1 VTGGASF
8 IGSHLVEKLAELGAK
23 VTVADDLSS
32 GTLANL
38 SQTEESIVFRKGDLK
53 DRNFAESVVDGT
65 DVVFH
70 LAARH
75 GGRGYIA
82 SHPADCASN
91 MAIDSTV
98 IDASWKRGVERVCF
112 ASSACVYPKSLQSQ
126 KKKHLQPPRVLLH
139 EEDADPFIEGKAYAD
154 EEYGWAKLMGEMT
167 LRAYHRQH
175 GLCGVSCRIFTSY
188 GPRENETHAIIA
200 LIAKAFIQMDP
211 YEVWGSGN
219 QDRNFTYV
227 DDTVEGLIRASE
239 KIDDATPINI
249 GTSDHITIKDAIKL
263 IFQLVRFEP
272 KSIRYDTTKPEGVFS
287 RAADLTRCKELLGWV
302 PKKSFTEGLEK
313 TIKWYVG
320 TRHPQEVRSHLREL
334 LYERTIFGEEG
345 S

>member
-1 VTGGASF
+1 MTGGASF

-112 ASSACVYPKSLQSQ
+112 ASSACVYPKSLQSRNER
-126 KKKHLQPPRVLLH
+126 LQAHGVLLR
-139 EEDADPFIEGKAYAD
+139 EEDADPFIEGRAYAD

-188 GPRENETHAIIA
+188 GPRENETRPA
-200 LIAKAFIQMDP
+200 P
-211 YEVWGSGN
+211 
-219 QDRNFTYV
+219 RP
-227 DDTVEGLIRASE
+227 R
-239 KIDDATPINI
+239 
-249 GTSDHITIKDAIKL
+249 
-263 IFQLVRFEP
+263 
-272 KSIRYDTTKPEGVFS
+272 
-287 RAADLTRCKELLGWV
+287 
-302 PKKSFTEGLEK
+302 
-313 TIKWYVG
+313 
-320 TRHPQEVRSHLREL
+320 
-334 LYERTIFGEEG
+334 
-345 S
+345 